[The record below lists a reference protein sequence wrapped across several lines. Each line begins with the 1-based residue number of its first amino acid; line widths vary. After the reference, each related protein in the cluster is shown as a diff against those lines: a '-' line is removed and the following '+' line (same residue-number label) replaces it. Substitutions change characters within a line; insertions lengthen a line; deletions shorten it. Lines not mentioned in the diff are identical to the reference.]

1 MAKKKYTRES
11 LLAEYKTL
19 TMRADKRLQR
29 LEKYMQ
35 RPGYGVLKQG
45 AYKRAIRD
53 IEKWSGKGHKRF
65 GTKAPEN
72 PKDPEDITELQ
83 AKLNDIKTFLRS
95 TTSTIT
101 GGIDSE
107 GIADMY
113 QRTANT
119 FNKRYNRNAKNRLTW
134 NEIGDYYESEMAKT
148 ISARVQSSDAVA
160 RALGRF
166 KALYK
171 RNSQT
176 GDELRAKI
184 EKNPNRKFTDDAV
197 VNEAMH
203 RMLKAGLNP
212 EEFFGKG

>member
-1 MAKKKYTRES
+1 MAKKKKYDRDA

-35 RPGYGVLKQG
+35 RPGYGALEQG
-45 AYKRAIRD
+45 AYRRAMRD
-53 IEKWSGKGHKRF
+53 IAVWSGKGHKRF
-65 GTKAPEN
+65 GTKAPE
-72 PKDPEDITELQ
+72 DIKELQ

-95 TTSTIT
+95 ATSTIT
-101 GGIDSE
+101 GGIESE

-134 NEIGDYYESEMAKT
+134 NEIGDYYDSEKAKT
-148 ISARVQSSDAVA
+148 IAAKVQSSDAVA

-166 KALYK
+166 KSLYK
-171 RNSQT
+171 KNSQT
-176 GDELRAKI
+176 GDELREKI
-184 EKNPNRKFTDDAV
+184 LKNPNRKFTRDVV

-203 RMLKAGLNP
+203 RMLNAGLNP
-212 EEFFGKG
+212 EEIFGKG